1 MQYFL
6 QYLLSCSTTRHPQ
19 CCSLGKPQGLCVRL
33 SVHCF
38 HQLLFSENC
47 FEVVPTDDRSCS
59 WLQHLCPRPVS
70 KLPTLKLSWRGHT
83 LIHFNGCQHLLCQR
97 TSLSDSK
104 NGGPSD
110 QGTQKKQEIL
120 LNTMSKNTPAPT
132 KWDPYYTPW
141 RFTQYPCVWSS
152 SAIISK
158 HTHIYIY
165 ITAICIYIYIY
176 IYGSL
181 APIAIFLESLC
192 MHTCTHTYTH
202 YT

>member
-19 CCSLGKPQGLCVRL
+19 CCSLGKPRGLCVRL

-104 NGGPSD
+104 KMDPATKAPKRS
-110 QGTQKKQEIL
+110 KSSCSIRWAKIL
-120 LNTMSKNTPAPT
+120 LHRQSGIRTIRREGLPSTL
-132 KWDPYYTPW
+132 
-141 RFTQYPCVWSS
+141 V
-152 SAIISK
+152 
-158 HTHIYIY
+158 
-165 ITAICIYIYIY
+165 
-176 IYGSL
+176 YGPVVL
-181 APIAIFLESLC
+181 L
-192 MHTCTHTYTH
+192 
-202 YT
+202 